1 MKKFLS
7 LVLTLAVALNF
18 VIFVPFSSDSSA
30 AKVYN
35 LNNYTKF
42 SSRTAEEVA
51 EKYYAALNTKTT
63 SYYSATPS
71 TKAPYSEGA
80 LNSETSSSIT
90 SMLNF
95 YRWLVGV
102 DELPVS
108 VNSSDLQAGALIRN
122 FDFAHKVD
130 NSNKPDDMSDDLW
143 NKGANCD
150 HNILASGYAPQ
161 GAITGFLNEGYNI
174 TSSTF
179 GTIGHRAF
187 LLSYKTVAFD
197 FGYAGKICIGDAT
210 QSSKSTLDLP
220 FTSFPCPG
228 YVPSTMITSPTVT
241 SWSVELNSN
250 VLTYDSLDD
259 ITVTVKDLTAGT
271 SYVCTKEN
279 GRLKVDYG
287 MLSFVQPKC
296 TGSTYTNEY
305 EVILT
310 GVTDKN
316 SGEAVTLQYS
326 CEFFNPTDYSKTTI
340 SSVTTNITNELIFSN
355 SMSANDIQK
364 IVSLFAYELNVS
376 CENGRKFQ
384 LPITGTWGV
393 DDSKGYVYTST
404 STSLLP
410 DNVTDS
416 KNCLSSIAIPYTK
429 ENLGEASASKDNFTP
444 GESGYINFTRMYIAT
459 DIVQLYKVDSNG
471 NLVLVANQDSPTF
484 EETEDYQGKVYKCR
498 FALNNVQ
505 TSDSG
510 TYYICY
516 GMTGARMS
524 LFVGPFNVNV
534 GNSSPVS
541 PTVTPVVYPT
551 ASPSATPAVT
561 VTPSATPG
569 PIPTPEVIQTPE
581 KTKDIGDFVE
591 RCYKVAF
598 NRKSDNAGY
607 AYWCGALNNGEIC
620 GAQVGYGFIFSQEYF
635 NQKRTDDEYVWDLY
649 QMFFGREP
657 DTDGFNS
664 WVNKLKNGATRE
676 EIFAGFANSL
686 EFSNLCAS
694 YGVIQGAYL
703 VGVPLDQQSGVNC
716 FVARLYKVCL
726 NRLPDMGG
734 QSSWVGQLMD
744 GRVTGAT
751 CAYGFV
757 FSPEFVGSNPTNE
770 EFVAYMYRA
779 MFGREPDTDGFNT
792 WVQELINGKSRIDVF
807 RGFVGSLEFNNL
819 CSQYGIVRGDI

>member
-18 VIFVPFSSDSSA
+18 VIFVPHGSDSSA

-63 SYYSATPS
+63 SYYSETPS
-71 TKAPYSEGA
+71 TKAPYAVGA
-80 LNSETSSSIT
+80 LNNETSSSIT

-130 NSNKPDDMSDDLW
+130 ISNKPDDMSDDLW

-197 FGYAGKICIGDAT
+197 FGYAGNICIGDAT
-210 QSSKSTLDLP
+210 QSSKSTLELP

-228 YVPSTMITSPTVT
+228 YVPSTMITLPKKT

-259 ITVTVKDLTAGT
+259 ITVTVKDLTEGT
-271 SYVCTKEN
+271 SYVCTKDN
-279 GRLKVDYG
+279 GKLILDYG
-287 MLSFVQPKC
+287 MLSFVQPECK
-296 TGSTYTNEY
+296 GSTYTNEY

-310 GVTDKN
+310 GVKDKN

-326 CEFFNPTDYSKTTI
+326 CEFINPIDYPETTVSKVEI
-340 SSVTTNITNELIFSN
+340 NITDELIFSN

-364 IVSLFAYELNVS
+364 IVSSFDYELNVT
-376 CENGRKFQ
+376 CENTRKLQ
-384 LPITGTWGV
+384 LPIPGPWEVGN
-393 DDSKGYVYTST
+393 DYVH
-404 STSLLP
+404 TSLDPSFLP
-410 DNVTDS
+410 TNVHDS
-416 KNCLSSIAIPYTK
+416 NNCLSSISIPYTK
-429 ENLGEASASKDNFTP
+429 KDLGEASASKTNFTP
-444 GESGYINFTRMYIAT
+444 GESGCINFTRTYMKT

-471 NLVLVANQDSPTF
+471 NLVLVANQNSPTF
-484 EETEDYQGKVYKCR
+484 EETEAYYGKEQEYLGQPYKCR
-498 FALNNVQ
+498 FALNNIQ
-505 TSDSG
+505 NSDSG

-516 GMTGARMS
+516 GMTGAKVL
-524 LFVGPFNVNV
+524 LFVGPIYVNV
-534 GNSSPVS
+534 EVS
-541 PTVTPVVYPT
+541 
-551 ASPSATPAVT
+551 
-561 VTPSATPG
+561 PSATPG
-569 PIPTPEVIQTPE
+569 PIPTPKVIQTPE
-581 KTKDIGDFVE
+581 KINDVGDFVE

-607 AYWCGALNNGEIC
+607 TYWCSALNNGEIC

-635 NQKRTDDEYVWDLY
+635 NQQRADDEYVKDLY
-649 QMFFGREP
+649 KMFFDRIP
-657 DTDGFNS
+657 DTDGFNG
-664 WVNKLKNGATRE
+664 WMNKLKNGATRE

-757 FSPEFVGSNPTNE
+757 FSPEFVGSDPTNE

-819 CSQYGIVRGDI
+819 CSQYGIVRGNI